1 MGMALALE
9 GWGCWRA
16 SRVERLLTPVPV
28 TISSIVGIWV
38 LKAARSEIL
47 ESSVVSG
54 AGSFLLRKSER
65 NVLFLD
71 TELESIKRSV

>member
-9 GWGCWRA
+9 SRGCCRA
-16 SRVERLLTPVPV
+16 SRVERLLTPVPD
-28 TISSIVGIWV
+28 TISSIDGVWV

-54 AGSFLLRKSER
+54 AGSLLVRKSER
-65 NVLFLD
+65 KVLFLD
-71 TELESIKRSV
+71 SETESTERSA